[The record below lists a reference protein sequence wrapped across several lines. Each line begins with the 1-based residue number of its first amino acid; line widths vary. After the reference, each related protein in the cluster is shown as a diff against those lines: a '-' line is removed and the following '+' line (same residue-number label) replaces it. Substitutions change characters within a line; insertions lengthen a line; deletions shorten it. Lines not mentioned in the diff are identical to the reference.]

1 MGRAKLTA
9 GQKSSGPVVLHL
21 DRGVAHDLLLALTQ
35 ALEPHSTG
43 LKGKALKG
51 KALKG
56 RHLKAAGAKAKSSK
70 GQSSAKP
77 SPKGKSSKGKSS
89 KRSR

>member
-1 MGRAKLTA
+1 MGRIKLTA
-9 GQKSSGPVVLHL
+9 GRKSSGPVVLHL
-21 DRGVAHDLLLALTQ
+21 DRGAAHDLLLALTQ

-51 KALKG
+51 
-56 RHLKAAGAKAKSSK
+56 RHLKAASPKGKSSK
-70 GQSSAKP
+70 GKSSAKKG
-77 SPKGKSSKGKSS
+77 PKGKSSKGKSS

>member
-1 MGRAKLTA
+1 MGRAKPTA
-9 GQKSSGPVVLHL
+9 GRKSSGPVVLHL

-51 KALKG
+51 
-56 RHLKAAGAKAKSSK
+56 RHLKAASPKAKSSK
-70 GQSSAKP
+70 GKNSAKP